1 MGRMCKKIRTTAE
14 TSIELSVDIDGSG
27 KSRIVTGIGFFEHML
42 TLFSKHGIFDMQ
54 IEVQGDLQVDFHH
67 TVEDVA
73 IVLGNAFKE
82 ALGDKKGINRY
93 GLAYTPMDEALT
105 RVVLDIGGRPYLS
118 FEYDFERDKVGEF
131 DTELVEEFLRGLSNS
146 LGANIHVDVI
156 RGRNT
161 HHIIESIFK
170 GLGRAL
176 SQAASMNERIS
187 GVMSTK
193 GVI

>member
-1 MGRMCKKIRTTAE
+1 MGRTCKKSRTTAE
-14 TSIELSVDIDGSG
+14 TSIELSIDIDGSG
-27 KSRIVTGIGFFEHML
+27 KSRAVTGIGFFEHML

-54 IEVQGDLQVDFHH
+54 LEVEGDLHVDFHH

-73 IVLGNAFKE
+73 IVLGSAFKE
-82 ALGDKKGINRY
+82 ALGEKKGINRY

-105 RVVLDIGGRPYLS
+105 RVSLDIGGRPYLS

-131 DTELVEEFLRGLSNS
+131 DTELVEEFLRGFSNS

-170 GLGRAL
+170 GLGRAM
-176 SQAASMNERIS
+176 SQAASINERIT

>member
-1 MGRMCKKIRTTAE
+1 MGRTCKKSRTTAE
-14 TSIELSVDIDGSG
+14 TSIELSIDIDGSG
-27 KSRIVTGIGFFEHML
+27 KSRAVTGIGFFEHML

-54 IEVQGDLQVDFHH
+54 LEVEGDLQVDFHH

-73 IVLGNAFKE
+73 IVLGSAFKE
-82 ALGDKKGINRY
+82 ALGEKKGINRY

-105 RVVLDIGGRPYLS
+105 RVALDIGGRPYLS

-131 DTELVEEFLRGLSNS
+131 DTELVEEFLRGFSNS

-170 GLGRAL
+170 GLGRAM
-176 SQAASMNERIS
+176 SQAASINERIT